1 VVSGFYRPDRGHVLL
16 EGQTIDR
23 TPANRRRSLGI
34 SRTFQTLHLYEDLS
48 VLENMLLG
56 LHLDFIEGGLGAWN
70 WITCVLSLP
79 SARRRERDAR
89 AVAMAALEDVGLTAY
104 ARIKARHLPYGLKK
118 RLEVGR
124 ALLKMPRLLLLDEPT
139 AGLSIEEANDI
150 LALFKRHLGNNL
162 AVLLIE
168 HRLDWVLTVSHRI
181 AVLDAGRKIA
191 EGRPAD
197 IAANKEVMRVYAGT
211 A

>member
-1 VVSGFYRPDRGHVLL
+1 
-16 EGQTIDR
+16 
-23 TPANRRRSLGI
+23 
-34 SRTFQTLHLYEDLS
+34 
-48 VLENMLLG
+48 
-56 LHLDFIEGGLGAWN
+56 
-70 WITCVLSLP
+70 
-79 SARRRERDAR
+79 
-89 AVAMAALEDVGLTAY
+89 MAALEDVGLTAY